1 MISSIDGVL
10 LTLFKDFIWIPMM
23 ALMGYTWNEQNK
35 KITAVKEHAAEE
47 TNALRREIDRERD
60 VGAKLFEKLEEHARR
75 SEDRHVELLT
85 ALHVGLA
92 GKVDK

>member
-1 MISSIDGVL
+1 MNSVDAAFWML
-10 LTLFKDFIWIPMM
+10 LKDFIWIP
-23 ALMGYTWNEQNK
+23 LIGLFGYTWNEQNK
-35 KITAVKEHAAEE
+35 KIDEVKKGASEE
-47 TNALRREIDRERD
+47 ANVLRREIDRERD
-60 VGAKLFEKLEEHARR
+60 IGAKLFDKLDEHAHR